1 MNTISLRDPVVI
13 TGIGAIAAVGHGR
26 EAVWQGVRQGR
37 SGVRKLRGIPHL
49 PDDEFIGAA
58 VDLPPNRDGRLKS
71 IRLAEFAAR
80 EALDDA
86 RINWNFVDRDRFGCS
101 ASAVAT
107 DWSVCGDPTR
117 FENLPGRV
125 PWSHQ
130 FLPNSPVAYLGEKFG
145 LYGPRLAHSTACASG
160 LIGVLAAARSIQDGQ
175 CDIALAGAGDA
186 IDALFA
192 AGFKQMRVL
201 AEHED
206 PTQACRP
213 FDQGR
218 NGFVLGEGAAM
229 FVIERLSH
237 ALARRAKIY
246 AEIRAGRMLA
256 EAHHVTGLDA
266 ESDALNHLIAIT
278 LDRAGLDSSDIGHVN
293 AHGTGTEQNDLV
305 EMRAIRKSFAHAHDD
320 LCVAANKSSLG
331 HLVNAAGSIELAMTV
346 LAMRDGFAPP
356 TLNLTNPDPE
366 CTFDAMPL
374 VGRTNRFQ
382 HALKLSV
389 AFGGHLVAVAL
400 SRWNDAATGFGYPEE
415 RRMAA

>member
-1 MNTISLRDPVVI
+1 
-13 TGIGAIAAVGHGR
+13 
-26 EAVWQGVRQGR
+26 
-37 SGVRKLRGIPHL
+37 VRKLRGIAGI

-58 VDLPPNRDGRLKS
+58 VDLPPSRDGRLKAV
-71 IRLAEFAAR
+71 RLAERAAQ

-86 RINWNFVDRDRFGCS
+86 RINWNTIDRDRFACA
-101 ASAVAT
+101 ASAVVT
-107 DWSVCGDPTR
+107 DWSVIGDHSR
-117 FENLPGRV
+117 MDEVPGRI

-130 FLPNSPVAYLGEKFG
+130 FLPNTPVAYLGQKFG

-160 LIGVLAAARSIQDGQ
+160 LIGVLAAARAIEDNQ

-186 IDALFA
+186 IDGLFA

-201 AEHED
+201 AQHDD

-213 FDQGR
+213 FDANR
-218 NGFVLGEGAAM
+218 NGFVLGEGGAM

-246 AEIRAGRMLA
+246 AEIRAGRMLS

-266 ESDALNHLIAIT
+266 DSDALTHLIEIT
-278 LDRAGLDSSDIGHVN
+278 LDRAGLEPADIGHVN
-293 AHGTGTEQNDLV
+293 AHGTGTAQNDLV
-305 EMRAIRKSFAHAHDD
+305 EMRAIRKSFAQAHED
-320 LCVAANKSSLG
+320 LCVTANKSSLG

-356 TLNLTNPDPE
+356 TLNLTHPDPE
-366 CTFDAMPL
+366 CTFDATPL
-374 VGRTNRFQ
+374 VGRKNRFQ